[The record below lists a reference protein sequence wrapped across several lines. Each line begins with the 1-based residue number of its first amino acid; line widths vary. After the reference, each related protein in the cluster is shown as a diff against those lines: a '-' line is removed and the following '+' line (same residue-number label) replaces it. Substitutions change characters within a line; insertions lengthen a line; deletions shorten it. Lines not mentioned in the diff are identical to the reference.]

1 MQYLEHEYKLGLSTL
16 TVYHT
21 VALRRPFVFVLALR
35 TKRESDNLP
44 SNPGQPLEGDQVIE
58 VSAPFSI
65 ST

>member
-1 MQYLEHEYKLGLSTL
+1 MQYLEHEYKLGLFTL
-16 TVYHT
+16 TVYPAIA
-21 VALRRPFVFVLALR
+21 VRRHSVLVLALR
-35 TKRESDNLP
+35 TKREPDNLP